1 MKRFISV
8 VIIVCLFSMTLAY
21 ADNNSFGGTNYVMLG
36 ILTVVCIVWGGILL
50 NKKAEKVR
58 TFNKQWSKLKLGM
71 TTIEAR
77 KLLGSPLK
85 INNSV
90 GIWGTSA
97 QWVYND
103 LNSYEHRYLYFENGI
118 LTSWQD

>member
-1 MKRFISV
+1 
-8 VIIVCLFSMTLAY
+8 MTLAY
-21 ADNNSFGGTNYVMLG
+21 ADNNSSGGTNYEMLG
-36 ILTVVCIVWGGILL
+36 ILTFVCIVCCGILL

-58 TFNKQWSKLKLGM
+58 TFSKQWSKLKLGM
-71 TTIEAR
+71 TTIEVR
-77 KLLGSPLK
+77 KLLGSPVK

-103 LNSYEHRYLYFENGI
+103 LNSYEHRYLYFENGE